1 MFDFF
6 NEDYNELN
14 EFMDML
20 DALSEIN
27 LKDFQNFGLDFNFSS
42 VINDGTVEIG
52 ANYND
57 TAGLK
62 FNVHEKGSNVAD
74 VVESCLAQA
83 AASLAEK
90 EQETLEQKDAK
101 IAELEARIAEL
112 EADLNVQRVR
122 NEKHVNEKK
131 KEQKKSERVLNN
143 DIDDDDIFAICDFLK
158 QKYFC

>member
-6 NEDYNELN
+6 DENYNELN

-20 DALSEIN
+20 DTLSEIN

-83 AASLAEK
+83 AASLIEE

-131 KEQKKSERVLNN
+131 KEQKKPEWILH
-143 DIDDDDIFAICDFLK
+143 DDDDISTLYDFLK
-158 QKYFC
+158 HFC

>member
-6 NEDYNELN
+6 DENYNELN
-14 EFMDML
+14 EFMDVL

-83 AASLAEK
+83 AASLIEE

-101 IAELEARIAEL
+101 IAELEARIVEL

-131 KEQKKSERVLNN
+131 KEQKKPEWILH
-143 DIDDDDIFAICDFLK
+143 DDDDISTLYDFLK
-158 QKYFC
+158 HFC

>member
-6 NEDYNELN
+6 DENYNELN
-14 EFMDML
+14 EFMDVL

-57 TAGLK
+57 TTGLK

-83 AASLAEK
+83 AASLIEE

-131 KEQKKSERVLNN
+131 KEQKKYERALDD
-143 DIDDDDIFAICDFLK
+143 DIDDDDISAIFDFLK
-158 QKYFC
+158 RFC

>member
-6 NEDYNELN
+6 DENYNELN

-42 VINDGTVEIG
+42 VVNDGTVEVG
-52 ANYND
+52 ANYKD
-57 TAGLK
+57 TSGLK

-74 VVESCLAQA
+74 VVESCLAQV
-83 AASLAEK
+83 AASLAEE

-101 IAELEARIAEL
+101 IAKLEARIAEL

-131 KEQKKSERVLNN
+131 KEQKKYEQALND
-143 DIDDDDIFAICDFLK
+143 DIDDDDIFAIYDFLK
-158 QKYFC
+158 RFC

>member
-6 NEDYNELN
+6 DENYNELN

-42 VINDGTVEIG
+42 VVNDGTVEVG

-57 TAGLK
+57 TSGLK

-74 VVESCLAQA
+74 VVESCLAQV
-83 AASLAEK
+83 AASLAED

-131 KEQKKSERVLNN
+131 KEQKKSERAL
-143 DIDDDDIFAICDFLK
+143 DDEIDDISSLYDFLK
-158 QKYFC
+158 RFC